1 MIPDWGTK
9 IPYAMQHG
17 KRKKKEICK
26 NKDDCCGVVA
36 RAIVDLIWQW
46 TKERELKVREGI

>member
-1 MIPDWGTK
+1 MGLIPDWGTK

-17 KRKKKEICK
+17 Q
-26 NKDDCCGVVA
+26 NKDDCCGVMS
-36 RAIVDLIWQW
+36 RAIVDLIWQR